1 MNEQFKKFYFKQK
14 FALVMPE
21 KVSEEPSERNKALA
35 MTVAANFGTYNMI
48 MSSEIVDELS
58 KASETDIIKFY
69 DFYMPLVKNAVGAD
83 FEGRRLFY
91 PGFPEEVIEKDRFDI
106 FLDQLVY
113 AFSGLTMMPDEK
125 PDMTYFPY
133 IGEGIKKQLF
143 LGSEEGFK
151 EYVDNLLTR
160 NMMWTATEK
169 EIIDV
174 VLDEAKDIMSV
185 LPEEPSKIKENN
197 LYLLEQVKEREPE
210 KFLDVAKKYLKTP
223 TDVMRYAVTLVGGDS
238 SLNGMMKDQV
248 EVAGRWGVRT
258 TKTIGFS
265 FSKNPKYPENTRNLK
280 GSEIKEVLSLLEN
293 TRMEI
298 GSDYPEIEK
307 MIKENA
313 RKEGRSDD
321 IILVD
326 DAVQTYAQYYKSL
339 AKVAHLNPNEDKQ
352 VNRVL
357 GAICSNKTR
366 TIYSLIEKAIA
377 DKDVESAVK
386 YLKYRPTELGR
397 RLDKLCQIASE
408 TGKEEV
414 VLKQFEE
421 IASKASVF
429 ALLQMHG
436 TFESR
441 KYLQDA
447 RVINVNGKFTAK
459 DPKTPLKRSL
469 CERIQKVVMDALKEK
484 YAEHPSLGKVYIDPS
499 MAKVKIPKNNKM
511 RDASDSLFPYTF
523 GSSLPTD
530 KTAKTKQFAVK
541 WENGNKDDEDSRID
555 IDLSATGI
563 FADGRTG
570 HVGWNSDYHDSDAAI
585 VYSGD
590 IQKGGS
596 AEFLNFNLDKL
607 RKAGYVGIAVNVNI
621 YCGAHSFDDM
631 LDCQMLMSERND
643 MHYGKT
649 YEAKTVRNTIIPSGP
664 AREVKPVVLNV
675 ETGEWVW
682 LDAFDRN
689 ATNIA
694 SMNIGL
700 NSSVILDA
708 IQVNK
713 YNPGFDIL
721 IAAQNCELVDNIS
734 EADIVYSQEPV
745 DASLLKEGA
754 QNITQID
761 YDKLAELLDENVEE
775 VEKVEETEKE
785 VR

>member
-1 MNEQFKKFYFKQK
+1 MNEQFKKIYFKQK
-14 FALVMPE
+14 FALIMPE
-21 KVSEEPSERNKALA
+21 SVTEEPTERNKVLA

-48 MSSEIVDELS
+48 MSSEMVDALS
-58 KASETDIIKFY
+58 KASETDIVKFY
-69 DFYMPLVKNAVGAD
+69 DFYLPLIKEAIGAD
-83 FEGRRLFY
+83 FEERRLFY
-91 PGFPEEVIEKDRFDI
+91 PGFPEEVLEKDRIDI
-106 FLDQLVY
+106 FLDQLAY
-113 AFSGLTMMPDEK
+113 AFSGLTMMPEEK
-125 PDMTYFPY
+125 PEMTYFPY
-133 IGEGIKKQLF
+133 IGEGIKKQLTV
-143 LGSEEGFK
+143 GSEEGFK

-160 NMMWTATEK
+160 NMMWTTTEK

-210 KFLDVAKKYLKTP
+210 KFLDVAKRYLKTP
-223 TDVMRYAVTLVGGDS
+223 TDVMRYAVTLVGGDP
-238 SLNGMMKDQV
+238 SLNGKMKDQI
-248 EVAGRWGVRT
+248 EIRGPWGVRS

-265 FSKNPKYPENTRNLK
+265 FSKNPKYPDDTRNLK
-280 GSEIKEVLSLLEN
+280 GSEIKEVLALLAN

-339 AKVAHLNPNEDKQ
+339 AKVAHLNPNDKSQ

-377 DKDVESAVK
+377 DKDVETAVK

-408 TGKEEV
+408 TGKEKV
-414 VLKQFEE
+414 VLEQFKE

-436 TFESR
+436 TFELR
-441 KYLQDA
+441 KYLQDV
-447 RVINVNGKFTAK
+447 RTVNVDGNITKK
-459 DPKTPLKRSL
+459 DPKQPLKRSL
-469 CERIQKVVMDALKEK
+469 CEKIQNIVMDALKEK

-499 MAKVKIPKNNKM
+499 MAKVKIPKNNRM
-511 RDASDSLFPYTF
+511 RNASDSLFPYTF
-523 GSSLPTD
+523 GSSLPANNA
-530 KTAKTKQFAVK
+530 AKTRQFAVK
-541 WENGNKDDEDSRID
+541 WENGNKFDEDERID

-563 FADGRTG
+563 FADGRTE
-570 HVGWNSDYHDSDAAI
+570 HVGWNSDYRDGNAAI

-607 RKAGYVGIAVNVNI
+607 RESGYVGIAVNVNI
-621 YCGAHSFDDM
+621 YCGAKSFGDM
-631 LDCQMLMSERND
+631 LDCQMLMSERDD

-649 YEAKTVRNTIIPSGP
+649 YEAKTVRNTIVPSGP

-675 ETGEWVW
+675 ETGEWIW
-682 LDAFDRN
+682 LDDFDRN

-700 NSSVILDA
+700 NSTMILDA
-708 IQVNK
+708 IQVNR

-721 IAAQNCELVDNIS
+721 IAAQNCEIVNDIK

-761 YDKLAELLDENVEE
+761 YDKLVELLNENVEE
-775 VEKVEETEKE
+775 EISKSTEE
-785 VR
+785 R